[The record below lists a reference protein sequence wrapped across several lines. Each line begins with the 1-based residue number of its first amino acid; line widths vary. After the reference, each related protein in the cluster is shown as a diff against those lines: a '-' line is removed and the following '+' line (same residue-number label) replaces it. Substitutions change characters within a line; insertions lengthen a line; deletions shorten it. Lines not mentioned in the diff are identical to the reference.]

1 MRNLTITRTKSFVG
15 CLGKIKVY
23 IEDALHS
30 DLYINDVPCR
40 KLGDLKNGEQKTFAV
55 ENESLKVFVIA
66 DKLSKN
72 FCNEYYQLPAGD
84 EDIALSGKNRY
95 NPAVGNPF
103 RFDNNE
109 NPDAIANRKRGRG
122 IGFGILIV
130 AIIVGFLLGYFL
142 TNEQEPMPEVFSSGG
157 MSIVLTDEFEETP
170 VDKYTAT
177 YGSRDVA
184 VIALKE
190 EFSLFEGFENYTLEQ
205 YANLVIENNNMSNTV
220 IKNVDGLMGFEYT
233 YFNPETNKNYIYF
246 SYVYKSNDAF
256 WLVQFATE
264 ENKATEYF
272 DDIVM
277 WANSVE
283 FEG

>member
-15 CLGKIKVY
+15 CLGKIKDY

-157 MSIVLTDEFEETP
+157 MSIVLTDEFAETP
-170 VDKYTAT
+170 VDKYPAT

-246 SYVYKSNDAF
+246 SYVY
-256 WLVQFATE
+256 
-264 ENKATEYF
+264 
-272 DDIVM
+272 
-277 WANSVE
+277 
-283 FEG
+283 